1 MRRVLGLYE
10 TSVGKKVLMAATGL
24 ILFGFVVVH
33 MLGNLKIFTG
43 EAHFNAYAIFLR
55 TVGEPAVP
63 EEGLLWVF
71 RVVLLACVGV
81 HIVAA
86 LQVWLQSRGA
96 RSQKYRKNDDLS
108 FSYAS
113 RTMRWGGV
121 IILAFVVFHLLHL
134 TFGTVHP
141 DFAGPG
147 NENAVRVVAAEAPN
161 PGHGGGVVHEYTN
174 AYHNVVTGFQNVW
187 VALAYV
193 VAMVFLGLHI
203 YHGVWS
209 VTQTLS
215 LTGSRIKRWR
225 RPFAAAVAT
234 VVALGNISIPLSILA
249 GWVK

>member
-1 MRRVLGLYE
+1 MRRALGLYE

-33 MLGNLKIFTG
+33 MLGNLKVFTG
-43 EAHFNAYAIFLR
+43 EAHFNDYAVFLR

-63 EEGLLWVF
+63 AGGLLWVF
-71 RVVLLACVGV
+71 RAVLLACVGV

-86 LQVWLQSRGA
+86 VQVWLQSRRA
-96 RSQKYRKNDDLS
+96 RTQKYKKNDDLS

-113 RTMRWGGV
+113 RTVRWGGA
-121 IILAFVVFHLLHL
+121 IILAFVAYHLLHL

-141 DFAGPG
+141 DFVGAGDPQAW
-147 NENAVRVVAAEAPN
+147 EHHV
-161 PGHGGGVVHEYTN
+161 N
-174 AYHNVVTGFQNVW
+174 AYRNVITGFQVPW
-187 VALAYV
+187 VSLAYS

-215 LTGSRIKRWR
+215 LAGNRVKKLR
-225 RPFAAAVAT
+225 RPFAAAVAS
-234 VVALGNISIPLSILA
+234 VVVLGNLSIPLSVLA
-249 GWVK
+249 GWLTVN

>member
-10 TSVGKKVLMAATGL
+10 TSVGKKVLMASTGL

-55 TVGEPAVP
+55 TVGDPAVP
-63 EEGLLWVF
+63 EEGLLWAF
-71 RVVLLACVGV
+71 RVVLLGCVGV

-86 LQVWLQSRGA
+86 LQLWLTSRGA
-96 RSQKYRKNDDLS
+96 RSQGYVKNDDLS

-113 RTMRWGGV
+113 RTMRWGGL
-121 IILAFVVFHLLHL
+121 IILSFVVFHLLHL

-147 NENAVRVVAAEAPN
+147 HEKAVEVVAAGTVN
-161 PGHGGGVVHEYTN
+161 PGHGAGTVKEHVN
-174 AYHNVVTGFQNVW
+174 AYHNVVTGFQNLW
-187 VALAYV
+187 VSLAYM

-215 LTGSRIKRWR
+215 LTGSRIKKLR
-225 RPFAAAVAT
+225 RPFAAAVAA
-234 VVALGNISIPLSILA
+234 VVVLGNISIPLSILL
-249 GWVK
+249 GWVE